1 MVEYK
6 GYLLDSEIE
15 ALIDKSIADYRA
27 RKEAERK
34 IKTQKHEISFAI
46 SHCISEIGLEE
57 TKRIVREIN
66 RELREL

>member
-1 MVEYK
+1 MVQYK
-6 GYLLDSEIE
+6 DYLLDSEIE
-15 ALIDKSIADYRA
+15 AKIDKIIKDYMLEQEIERI
-27 RKEAERK
+27 RK
-34 IKTQKHEISFAI
+34 IQKHEISFAV

>member
-1 MVEYK
+1 MIQYK

-15 ALIDKSIADYRA
+15 TKIDKIIKDHMLE
-27 RKEAERK
+27 KEIERK
-34 IKTQKHEISFAI
+34 RKIQKHEISFAI

-57 TKRIVREIN
+57 TKKIVREIN